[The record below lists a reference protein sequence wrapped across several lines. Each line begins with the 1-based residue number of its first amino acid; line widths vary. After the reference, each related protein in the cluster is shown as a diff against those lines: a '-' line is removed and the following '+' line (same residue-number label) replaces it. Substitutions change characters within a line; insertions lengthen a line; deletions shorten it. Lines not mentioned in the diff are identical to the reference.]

1 MPSRISQM
9 RNVPLQQPQNQQPQY
24 QINEEY
30 LQQLKAL
37 MHSKNAPQYIM
48 EIAAMNPQFK
58 NIVDIGQSG
67 NLKAIFESMARQYN
81 VDPNWL
87 LRKLL
92 D

>member
-1 MPSRISQM
+1 
-9 RNVPLQQPQNQQPQY
+9 
-24 QINEEY
+24 
-30 LQQLKAL
+30 

-81 VDPNWL
+81 VDPTWL